1 MKFGPVPVDEAEGCI
16 LAHAMQAAGDL
27 SRVAKGTRL
36 TQVDIAG
43 LKAQGH
49 VTVIV
54 ARLGPDDITEDEAA
68 TLLAKALVPDTAQS
82 GVRLTTARTGRVNV
96 VAQGPGIVGINAAAI
111 RAVNG
116 VNPMITVATLP
127 EWQRVTQGALIATIK
142 IISYA
147 VPRADIDLACSRGQ
161 ASLGVLAP
169 VVSTAALIETKIP
182 GKSFSDK
189 GQEALRMR
197 LDRLDVT
204 LSPPV
209 TVAHDVAGLTSALR
223 VAKDEVLFILTGSA
237 TSDIDDVAPSALRQ
251 AGGVVDH
258 FGMPVDPGNLLFLG
272 RLDGRP
278 VIGLPGCARSPALNG
293 ADWVLERVICG
304 VPLTPEDIAAMGI
317 GGLLKEIPQRPSPR
331 RGGAPD

>member
-16 LAHAMQAAGDL
+16 LAHAMQAANGQP
-27 SRVAKGTRL
+27 RIAKGTRL
-36 TQVDIAG
+36 TQMDIAG

-49 VTVIV
+49 ATVIV
-54 ARLGPDDITEDEAA
+54 ARLGLDDITEDAAA
-68 TLLAKALVPDTAQS
+68 TLLAKALVPDPAQN

-96 VAQGPGIVGINAAAI
+96 VAQGPGIVRIDIAGI

-127 EWQRVTQGALIATIK
+127 QWQRVTQGTLIATIK

-147 VPRADIDLACSRGQ
+147 VPRADIDRACGRGQ

-169 VVSTAALIETKIP
+169 VVSSAALIETQIP
-182 GKSFSDK
+182 GARLSDK
-189 GQEALRMR
+189 GQKALRMR
-197 LDRLDVT
+197 LDRLGVA
-204 LSPPV
+204 LFPPA
-209 TVAHDVAGLTSALR
+209 TVAHDVTGLTEALR
-223 VAKDEVLFILTGSA
+223 TAKGEVLFILTGSA
-237 TSDIDDVAPSALRQ
+237 TSDSDDVAPSALRQ

-272 RLDGRP
+272 RLQGRP

-304 VPLTPEDIAAMGI
+304 VPPTPEDIAAMGI

-331 RGGAPD
+331 RGGGSD

>member
-16 LAHAMQAAGDL
+16 LAHAMQAGGGRRL
-27 SRVAKGTRL
+27 AKGTPL
-36 TQVDIAG
+36 TVRDIAD

-49 VTVIV
+49 DRVIV
-54 ARLGPDDITEDEAA
+54 ARLGPNDIAEDEAA
-68 TLLAKALVPDTAQS
+68 TRLAKALVPEPAQS

-96 VAQGPGIVGINAAAI
+96 VAEGPGIVRIDASGIRSVNA
-111 RAVNG
+111 

-127 EWQRVTQGALIATIK
+127 EWHRVTTGTLIATIK

-147 VPRADIDLACSRGQ
+147 VPRSDIDRACRQGDR
-161 ASLGVLAP
+161 SLSVLTPA
-169 VVSTAALIETKIP
+169 VSTAALIETEIA
-182 GKSFSDK
+182 GKVFSDK
-189 GQEALRMR
+189 GQDALRIR
-197 LDRLDVT
+197 LDRLGVS
-204 LSPPV
+204 LAPPV
-209 TVAHDVAGLTSALR
+209 TVAHEVTALTSALH
-223 VAKDEVLFILTGSA
+223 AAAGDVLFILTGSA
-237 TSDIDDVAPSALRQ
+237 TSDIDDVAPNALRQ

-272 RLDGRP
+272 RLDGRL

-304 VPLTPEDIAAMGI
+304 VPPTPEDIAAMGV

-331 RGGAPD
+331 RGSA